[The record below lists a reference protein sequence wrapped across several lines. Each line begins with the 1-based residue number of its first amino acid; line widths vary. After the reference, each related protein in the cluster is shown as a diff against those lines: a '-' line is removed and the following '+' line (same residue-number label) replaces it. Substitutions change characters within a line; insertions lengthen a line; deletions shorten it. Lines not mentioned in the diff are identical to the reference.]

1 MRRAVSRFPP
11 FCRVLGVLAVAGG
24 AAGGHL
30 FKVTPDL
37 WWLGGVFMIIANV
50 FYGTATA
57 TLFLDRFCHVS
68 GIRCAPTLKK
78 KGRFSGVVSFDTLA
92 TANIMVPPFGL
103 GGPGT
108 IRRGMTRPCMVR
120 TPNALL
126 TPRATVGRNVICMI
140 CVIYGVPMLTG
151 CRLVPGVVVSEL
163 GLPTA
168 GTAFLLYEAWLPLL
182 AENHWEV
189 RDMAPGPER
198 ADKVVTLI
206 DRISNY
212 GFIYGFAGGLS
223 CLIIC
228 FPFVLYSSSIFGD
241 EATGIRVAV
250 VIAGVW
256 WFTIQF
262 YTFANLKTRPGP
274 PLPEGTR
281 SYFVYSWGRFFDTMG
296 RVPKM
301 PTTMR
306 YMILWFFY
314 SDGVNTIANTA
325 VLAMGVMIRW
335 CYVSKSVAL
344 LAMLAGLPI
353 FSVVG
358 LYIASWIMKKWG
370 VSAKSVVFSALL
382 IVSLIPIYGLIGFWT
397 DDWGLHYGFEVVII
411 ACVFGLC
418 FGVVVAY
425 SRSIMA
431 QLIPPGYEA
440 QFFSIF
446 EITNRGSSWLG
457 PVVVSQVY
465 KQTGELRYAFI
476 YILATTLIPALL
488 LGMLDI
494 EDGRKRAQEYAQQHP
509 VIRDTLVPEKKKITK
524 NTYL

>member
-1 MRRAVSRFPP
+1 
-11 FCRVLGVLAVAGG
+11 
-24 AAGGHL
+24 
-30 FKVTPDL
+30 
-37 WWLGGVFMIIANV
+37 
-50 FYGTATA
+50 
-57 TLFLDRFCHVS
+57 
-68 GIRCAPTLKK
+68 
-78 KGRFSGVVSFDTLA
+78 
-92 TANIMVPPFGL
+92 
-103 GGPGT
+103 
-108 IRRGMTRPCMVR
+108 
-120 TPNALL
+120 
-126 TPRATVGRNVICMI
+126 MI